1 MKSLVLD
8 GIIASRNGHILLELI
23 HLELIAGQSI
33 GIVADRPENLE
44 LLLDVLSGFER
55 PDRGRVLWDGRPS
68 PLRDRV
74 RRVGV
79 VRETPT
85 LVGTLPVLDNLFLSN
100 PRMHSRLGFLQLN
113 QRRNHARG
121 VLKQL
126 ATDADLAAPAWRSDP
141 VSRVLLDVARVLIQD
156 PPCLVFQG
164 VTKSMSL
171 IQYEA
176 FTAVLQDLKRR
187 RRSVVLVPSN
197 ADDIRKLID
206 RLYILQGTGLYAVDD
221 AQDWTDE
228 QLNGL
233 LTGGGQKRART
244 ALDPIFRVMETLRE
258 RYAEPEID
266 FEGLAD
272 EIGMSYDNFRR
283 KFKQQ
288 TGVPPL
294 QFFLSVKVEKAKE
307 LLSYT
312 DLEVKDIAVSLGFP
326 DPYYFS
332 RFFRERTGLA
342 PVQFRRGVPEQDEIP
357 FRREK
362 TPIWSKLGLRKP

>member
-1 MKSLVLD
+1 LVLD

-23 HLELIAGQSI
+23 HLELAAGQSI
-33 GIVADRPENLE
+33 GIVADRPENLG
-44 LLLDVLSGFER
+44 LLLDVISGFER
-55 PDRGRVLWDGRPS
+55 ADRGRVLWDGRVS
-68 PLRDRV
+68 PDRRRV
-74 RRVGV
+74 RQVGV

-100 PRMHSRLGFLQLN
+100 PGLYSRLGFLQLS
-113 QRRNHARG
+113 QRRRHARG
-121 VLKQL
+121 VLRQL
-126 ATDADLAAPAWRSDP
+126 ATDADLASPLHRTDP
-141 VSRVLLDVARVLIQD
+141 LSRVLLDVARVLIQD

-176 FTAVLQDLKRR
+176 FATVLQDLKRR
-187 RRSVVLVPSN
+187 KRGILLVPGN
-197 ADDIRKLID
+197 AEDIRRLID

-221 AQDWTDE
+221 ARDWTDE

-233 LTGGGQKRART
+233 FVGGGKKRART
-244 ALDPIFRVMETLRE
+244 ALDPIFRAMESLRE

-266 FEGLAD
+266 FEALAG

-283 KFKQQ
+283 KFKQH

-294 QFFLSVKVEKAKE
+294 QFFLAVKVDKAKE
-307 LLSYT
+307 LLSFT
-312 DLEVKDIAVSLGFP
+312 DFEVKDIAVSLGFP

-332 RFFRERTGLA
+332 RFFRERTEVSPMQYRHGSEHEGF
-342 PVQFRRGVPEQDEIP
+342 PNSRK
-357 FRREK
+357 K
-362 TPIWSKLGLRKP
+362 TPKFSKMDFEKR